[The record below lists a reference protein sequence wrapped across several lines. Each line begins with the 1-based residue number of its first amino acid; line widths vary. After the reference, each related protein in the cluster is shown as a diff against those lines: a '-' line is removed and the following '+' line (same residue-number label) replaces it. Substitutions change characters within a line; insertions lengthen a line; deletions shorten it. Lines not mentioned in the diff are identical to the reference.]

1 MLKIREFR
9 LAKSF
14 TQEQLSE
21 LVGVSRVNISRYE
34 NGNREPPI
42 NVLAKIATAL
52 EVMLD
57 DLVDKTA

>member
-52 EVMLD
+52 EVTLD